1 MHKTVLKKL
10 NHQIQL
16 EHESAYA
23 YLIMS
28 GFFEDQGFRGFA
40 KWARKQSEE
49 EVSHMM
55 KIYHY
60 VFERQATIQF
70 TDIKATKAS
79 WLSVQDAFKSSLR
92 QEKKVTKSI
101 YDILESSIQ
110 HKDYPTQEF
119 LQWFVKEQVEEEAT
133 IADILHKFS
142 LIGDNKAALIMMDK
156 ELGEREHHD
165 HD

>member
-92 QEKKVTKSI
+92 QEKRLQKVFMI
-101 YDILESSIQ
+101 
-110 HKDYPTQEF
+110 F
-119 LQWFVKEQVEEEAT
+119 
-133 IADILHKFS
+133 
-142 LIGDNKAALIMMDK
+142 
-156 ELGEREHHD
+156 
-165 HD
+165 